1 MSSRLRKQ
9 SRLLFGYCDEYLSK
23 AAFWKHHKA
32 YYDVHRERWITKT
45 DVEHLEHRAKR
56 PKPFRIMSRAEKCGH
71 RVLLAMRILRQL
83 NLLKVCHTVI
93 LIKR

>member
-45 DVEHLEHRAKR
+45 EHRNTGQR
-56 PKPFRIMSRAEKCGH
+56 DQSHVRIMSRAEKCGH

-93 LIKR
+93 LINR